1 MASGNLSVH
10 RRELGLSSGNLARA
24 SNMLANAEDKQ
35 DLSRRLANVGTIYE
49 NLGEIYTD
57 LSDKDLYDFSELLSD
72 QVKMTAKES
81 VLLKWVLGAR
91 SRWNQKHPRS
101 ATENVAKLAIV
112 GARAHEEARH
122 GHKGNPAALR
132 TFSNKFLIQLQA
144 TGRTEKIPGAELEI
158 KGDCQFC

>member
-1 MASGNLSVH
+1 MKRLSMASGNLSVH

-72 QVKMTAKES
+72 QVRMTSKDT
-81 VLLKWVLGAR
+81 VLIFLISGSR
-91 SRWNQKHPRS
+91 SRWN
-101 ATENVAKLAIV
+101 
-112 GARAHEEARH
+112 
-122 GHKGNPAALR
+122 
-132 TFSNKFLIQLQA
+132 
-144 TGRTEKIPGAELEI
+144 
-158 KGDCQFC
+158 